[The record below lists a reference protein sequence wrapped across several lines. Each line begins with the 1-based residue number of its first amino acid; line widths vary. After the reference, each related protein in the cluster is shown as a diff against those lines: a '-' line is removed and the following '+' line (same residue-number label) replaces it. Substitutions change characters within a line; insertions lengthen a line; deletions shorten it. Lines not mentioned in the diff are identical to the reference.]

1 MESKQ
6 SGQILLISLLVLSV
20 ATTIAL
26 SLIGRTATDV
36 NISNEVEESAR
47 ALAAAEAGVEQAL
60 KSGLGSG
67 GAQVLSPNVTYTTTL
82 TNIGLATGPYIFPQK
97 TARDNTE
104 VLWLASHDSSG
115 NIVETPTYVATTMDV
130 CWSTET
136 TTPAVEV
143 TIPYKKASDGS
154 YRVARQAFDP
164 LSARANTSKF
174 TLVAGAAVNCGQSGF
189 YKATLNFTTLGIT
202 PAQDTLIALHIKPIY
217 SAAQLGINTGG
228 SVLPLQGNRID
239 SIGNLA
245 TGVTRRVVVL
255 QSYRVAQGIFDSV
268 VFSQSSFGH

>member
-1 MESKQ
+1 MERTQ

-60 KSGLGSG
+60 QSGLGSG
-67 GAQVLSPNVTYTTTL
+67 GAQVLSPNVTYDTTL
-82 TNIGLATGPYIFPQK
+82 TNIGLAAGPYLFPQK

-104 VLWLASHDSSG
+104 VLWLTSHDSSG
-115 NIVETPTYVATTMDV
+115 NIVETPTYVATTIEL
-130 CWSTET
+130 CWSTEA

-154 YRVARQAFDP
+154 YRVARGAFDP
-164 LSARANTSKF
+164 VSSRTTTNKF
-174 TLVAGAAVNCGQSGF
+174 TLVAGAGANCGQSEF
-189 YKATLNFTTLGIT
+189 YKATLDFTTLGIT
-202 PAQDTLIALHIKPIY
+202 PAQDTLLALHIKPIY
-217 SAAQLGINTGG
+217 SAAQLGVNPG
-228 SVLPLQGNRID
+228 SNVLPIQGNRID
-239 SIGNLA
+239 STGSLA
-245 TGVTRRVVVL
+245 TGITRRVVVL
-255 QSYRVAQGIFDSV
+255 QSYRTTQGIFDAV